1 MLIHK
6 RTRSDSNKIRD
17 GLLARAAQPLIDI
30 ISQIRVAPEAEA
42 EEKEKAK
49 ETLTRQTAEMTHAAI
64 LLTAGAQ
71 RAHKAIKFD
80 FFLMHSVNATIFWP
94 ILNRQD
100 WLSPTQKI
108 RLLEWKIRFDLVLY
122 ASRKSPEIRRDEIRG
137 YTRKVVQNQKQKE
150 DHQEAGWDDI
160 LERACRVD
168 DDGHAAKLV
177 RAVANGE
184 QVCRAFE
191 GQKGFELAG
200 EDWLKLGYM
209 VVDSVEMEF
218 GERWVRNAGFEEA
231 WENVPE
237 RGVGGK

>member
-1 MLIHK
+1 
-6 RTRSDSNKIRD
+6 
-17 GLLARAAQPLIDI
+17 
-30 ISQIRVAPEAEA
+30 
-42 EEKEKAK
+42 
-49 ETLTRQTAEMTHAAI
+49 MTHAAI

-137 YTRKVVQNQKQKE
+137 YTSKVLQNQNQKQKQKG

-209 VVDSVEMEF
+209 VIDSVEMEV

>member
-1 MLIHK
+1 
-6 RTRSDSNKIRD
+6 
-17 GLLARAAQPLIDI
+17 
-30 ISQIRVAPEAEA
+30 
-42 EEKEKAK
+42 
-49 ETLTRQTAEMTHAAI
+49 MTHAAI

-94 ILNRQD
+94 ILNRQA

-137 YTRKVVQNQKQKE
+137 YTPKVSNQNQKQKQKQKQQE

-209 VVDSVEMEF
+209 VIDSVEMEV

-237 RGVGGK
+237 REVGGK